1 VAPLLPLLR
10 ISWQQFV
17 YYRSRYL
24 IMGLLMVLGSGFLF
38 LSLSYLHSIQQ
49 SLRQGIITRLAGHLQ
64 LYSPQVKEVS
74 LIQDP
79 TGQVPWIRDPQP
91 LEKALA
97 GIPGLLGVTRRVLT
111 GGLIQQGGKSMGV
124 LIAGLELEKEQA
136 LRRRLSPQMSVETM
150 PLNDREILVGKG
162 VARVLGLKP
171 GDRVPVLVPNES
183 GFISGRRFTVRGV
196 FSTPGLDPVA
206 ELFIYVNLSALQA
219 LLGLDRE
226 IGHLVLFLSE
236 GTAPEKVAGRIT
248 RTLTERH
255 LPFRLFTWEEIGKPF
270 LGILS
275 LSRIFL
281 GLTNLFILI
290 VVFLSIA
297 NSTLMTLFDRTP
309 ELGTL
314 LALGTRR
321 AVLFGILWGELFL
334 LGLVTLAVGMTCGW
348 TATLI
353 LGRWG
358 IPALN
363 PAMAMAFGQER
374 LYFSADGW
382 TWGIAFSVSVATLFL
397 ASVWPLVRTCRMPLA
412 RVLKER

>member
-1 VAPLLPLLR
+1 MPPLLPLRRL
-10 ISWQQFV
+10 SWQQFL

-24 IMGLLMVLGSGFLF
+24 IMGLLMVLGSAFLF
-38 LSLSYLHSIQQ
+38 ISLSYLHSIQQ

-64 LYSPQVKEVS
+64 LYAPQVKEVS
-74 LIQDP
+74 LISDP
-79 TGQVPWIRDPQP
+79 TGQTPWIRDPQP
-91 LEKALA
+91 LETALA
-97 GIPGLLGVTRRVLT
+97 GIPELLGFTRRILT

-124 LIAGLELEKEQA
+124 LIAGMEMEKEQE
-136 LRRRLSPQMSVETM
+136 LRRRVSPRLAVETV
-150 PLNDREILVGKG
+150 PLDDREILVGKG

-183 GFISGRRFTVRGV
+183 GFISGRRFVVREV
-196 FSTPGLDPVA
+196 FSTPGLDPIA

-219 LLGLDRE
+219 LLGLDQE

-236 GTAPEKVAGRIT
+236 GAAPETVAGRIA
-248 RTLTERH
+248 RSFPEKN
-255 LPFRLFTWEEIGKPF
+255 LPFRLFTWEQIGSPF

-290 VVFLSIA
+290 VVFLSVA

-321 AVLFGILWGELFL
+321 TVLFGILWGELFL
-334 LGLVTLAVGMTCGW
+334 LGLITLAVGMTGGW
-348 TATLI
+348 AATLL

-374 LYFSADGW
+374 LYLSADGW
-382 TWGIAFSVSVATLFL
+382 TWGLAFSVSLLTLFL
-397 ASVWPLVRTCRMPLA
+397 ASGWPLLRTCRMGLA
-412 RVLKER
+412 QVLKER